1 MNQTVIDIQGIT
13 KTYVN
18 GKLSVPV
25 LHGIDLVVNK
35 GEFVSIMGPSGSG
48 KTTTINILTGQLTPD
63 QGQSSILGKSST
75 NLNEEDLTNIG
86 LITENSGYYEKLS
99 LYDNLLFFAKLYDV
113 PQGDLDDLMKR
124 VGLFDR
130 RKTLAEKLST
140 GMKQRMLLVRAIIN
154 KPQVLFLDE
163 PTSGLDPST
172 SQSIHELIKELQ
184 AEGTTIFLTTHDM
197 HEATIL
203 CDKIVLLN
211 KGQIVEAGT
220 PSDLIQKYNTA
231 KRVKITYQS
240 GEENYLSFSE
250 LGQVSQID
258 DILTIHSCEPTLE
271 DVFIQLTGGKLNA

>member
-1 MNQTVIDIQGIT
+1 MSQQVIKAD
-13 KTYVN
+13 N
-18 GKLSVPV
+18 LGKRFGSFKAISSLTFE
-25 LHGIDLVVNK
+25 VNK
-35 GEFVSIMGPSGSG
+35 GEILGFLGPSGSG

-124 VGLFDR
+124 VGLYDR

-240 GEENYLSFSE
+240 GKEDYLSFSE
-250 LGQVSQID
+250 LGQVSQTD

>member
-1 MNQTVIDIQGIT
+1 MSQQVIKAD
-13 KTYVN
+13 N
-18 GKLSVPV
+18 LGKSFGSFKAISSLTFE
-25 LHGIDLVVNK
+25 VNK
-35 GEFVSIMGPSGSG
+35 GEILGFLGPSGSG

-124 VGLFDR
+124 VGLYDR

-184 AEGTTIFLTTHDM
+184 SEGTTIFLTTHDM

-220 PSDLIQKYNTA
+220 PSDLIQKYNTD
-231 KRVKITYQS
+231 KRVKITYRS
-240 GEENYLSFSE
+240 GKEDYLSFSE
-250 LGQVSQID
+250 LGQISQTD

>member
-1 MNQTVIDIQGIT
+1 MSQQVIKAD
-13 KTYVN
+13 N
-18 GKLSVPV
+18 LGKSFGSFKAISSLTFE
-25 LHGIDLVVNK
+25 VNK
-35 GEFVSIMGPSGSG
+35 GEILGFLGPSGSG

-63 QGQSSILGKSST
+63 QGQSSILAKSYT
-75 NLNEEDLTNIG
+75 NLNEEDLANIG

-124 VGLFDR
+124 VGLYDR

-184 AEGTTIFLTTHDM
+184 VEGTTIFLTTHDM

-220 PSDLIQKYNTA
+220 PSDLIQKYNTD

-240 GEENYLSFSE
+240 GKEDYLSFSE
-250 LGQVSQID
+250 LGQVSQTD

>member
-1 MNQTVIDIQGIT
+1 MSQQVIKAD
-13 KTYVN
+13 N
-18 GKLSVPV
+18 LGKSFGSFKAISSLTFE
-25 LHGIDLVVNK
+25 VNK
-35 GEFVSIMGPSGSG
+35 GEILGFLGPSGSG

-75 NLNEEDLTNIG
+75 NLNEEDLANIG

-124 VGLFDR
+124 VGLYDR
-130 RKTLAEKLST
+130 RKALAEKLST

-231 KRVKITYQS
+231 RRVKITYQS

-250 LGQVSQID
+250 LGQISQTD

>member
-1 MNQTVIDIQGIT
+1 MSQQVIKAD
-13 KTYVN
+13 N
-18 GKLSVPV
+18 LGKSFGSFKAISSLTFE
-25 LHGIDLVVNK
+25 VNK
-35 GEFVSIMGPSGSG
+35 GEILGFLGPSGSD

>member
-1 MNQTVIDIQGIT
+1 MSQQVIKAD
-13 KTYVN
+13 N
-18 GKLSVPV
+18 LGKSFGSFKAISSLTFE
-25 LHGIDLVVNK
+25 VNK
-35 GEFVSIMGPSGSG
+35 GEILGFLGPSGSG

-240 GEENYLSFSE
+240 GKEDYLSFSE

>member
-1 MNQTVIDIQGIT
+1 MSQQVIKAD
-13 KTYVN
+13 N
-18 GKLSVPV
+18 LGKSFGSFKAISSLTFE
-25 LHGIDLVVNK
+25 VNK
-35 GEFVSIMGPSGSG
+35 GEILGFLGPSGSG

-63 QGQSSILGKSST
+63 QGQSSILAKSST
-75 NLNEEDLTNIG
+75 NLNEEDLANIG

-124 VGLFDR
+124 VGLYDR

-231 KRVKITYQS
+231 RRVKITYQS

-250 LGQVSQID
+250 LGQISQTD

>member
-1 MNQTVIDIQGIT
+1 MSQQVIKAD
-13 KTYVN
+13 N
-18 GKLSVPV
+18 LGKSFGSFKAISSLTFE
-25 LHGIDLVVNK
+25 VNK
-35 GEFVSIMGPSGSG
+35 GEILGFLGPSGSG

-63 QGQSSILGKSST
+63 QGQSSILAKSST
-75 NLNEEDLTNIG
+75 NLNEEDLANIG

-124 VGLFDR
+124 VGLYDR

-172 SQSIHELIKELQ
+172 SKSIHELIKELQ

-250 LGQVSQID
+250 LGQVGQTD

>member
-1 MNQTVIDIQGIT
+1 MSQQVIKAD
-13 KTYVN
+13 N
-18 GKLSVPV
+18 LGKSFGSFKAISSLTFE
-25 LHGIDLVVNK
+25 VNK
-35 GEFVSIMGPSGSG
+35 GEILGFLGPSGSG

-184 AEGTTIFLTTHDM
+184 VEGTTIFLTTHDM

-220 PSDLIQKYNTA
+220 PSDLIQKYNTD

-240 GEENYLSFSE
+240 GKEDYLSFSE
-250 LGQVSQID
+250 LGQVSQTD

>member
-1 MNQTVIDIQGIT
+1 MSQQVIKAD
-13 KTYVN
+13 N
-18 GKLSVPV
+18 LGKSFGSFKAISSLTF
-25 LHGIDLVVNK
+25 DVNK
-35 GEFVSIMGPSGSG
+35 GEILGFLGPSGSG

-75 NLNEEDLTNIG
+75 NLNEEDLANIG

-113 PQGDLDDLMKR
+113 PQGDLDNLMKR
-124 VGLFDR
+124 VGLYDR

-220 PSDLIQKYNTA
+220 PSNLIQKYNTA

-250 LGQVSQID
+250 LGQVSQTD

>member
-1 MNQTVIDIQGIT
+1 MSQQVIKAD
-13 KTYVN
+13 N
-18 GKLSVPV
+18 LGKSFGSFKAISSLTFE
-25 LHGIDLVVNK
+25 VNK
-35 GEFVSIMGPSGSG
+35 GEILGFLGPSGSG

-63 QGQSSILGKSST
+63 QGQSSILAKSST
-75 NLNEEDLTNIG
+75 NLNEEDLANIG

-124 VGLFDR
+124 VGLYDR

-184 AEGTTIFLTTHDM
+184 VEGTTIFLTTHDM

-220 PSDLIQKYNTA
+220 PSDLIQKYNTD

-240 GEENYLSFSE
+240 GKEDYLSFSE
-250 LGQVSQID
+250 LGQVSQTD

>member
-1 MNQTVIDIQGIT
+1 MSQQVIKAD
-13 KTYVN
+13 N
-18 GKLSVPV
+18 LGKSFGSFKAISSLTFE
-25 LHGIDLVVNK
+25 VNK
-35 GEFVSIMGPSGSG
+35 GEILGFLGPSGSG

-75 NLNEEDLTNIG
+75 NLNEEDLANIG

-124 VGLFDR
+124 VGLYDR

-231 KRVKITYQS
+231 RRVKITYQS
-240 GEENYLSFSE
+240 GEEDYLSFSE
-250 LGQVSQID
+250 LGQISQTD

>member
-1 MNQTVIDIQGIT
+1 MSQQVIKAD
-13 KTYVN
+13 N
-18 GKLSVPV
+18 LGKSFGSFKAISSLTFE
-25 LHGIDLVVNK
+25 VNK
-35 GEFVSIMGPSGSG
+35 GEILGFLGPSGSG

-124 VGLFDR
+124 VGLYDR
-130 RKTLAEKLST
+130 RKTLTEKLST

-220 PSDLIQKYNTA
+220 PSDLIQKYNTD

-240 GEENYLSFSE
+240 GKEDYLSFSE
-250 LGQVSQID
+250 LGQVSQTD

>member
-1 MNQTVIDIQGIT
+1 MSQQVIKAD
-13 KTYVN
+13 N
-18 GKLSVPV
+18 LGKSFGSFKAISSLTFE
-25 LHGIDLVVNK
+25 VNK
-35 GEFVSIMGPSGSG
+35 GEILGFLRPSGSG

-63 QGQSSILGKSST
+63 QGQSSILAKSST
-75 NLNEEDLTNIG
+75 NLNEEDLANIG

-124 VGLFDR
+124 VGLYDR

-184 AEGTTIFLTTHDM
+184 VEGTTIFLTTHDM

-220 PSDLIQKYNTA
+220 PSDLIQKYNTD

-240 GEENYLSFSE
+240 GKEDYLSFSE
-250 LGQVSQID
+250 LGQVSQTD

>member
-1 MNQTVIDIQGIT
+1 MSQQVIKAD
-13 KTYVN
+13 N
-18 GKLSVPV
+18 LGKSFGSFKAISSLTFE
-25 LHGIDLVVNK
+25 VNK
-35 GEFVSIMGPSGSG
+35 GEILGFLGPSGSG

-63 QGQSSILGKSST
+63 KGQSSILGKSST
-75 NLNEEDLTNIG
+75 KLNEEDLTNIG

-124 VGLFDR
+124 VGLYDR

-220 PSDLIQKYNTA
+220 PSDLIQKYNTD

-240 GEENYLSFSE
+240 GKEDYLSFSE
-250 LGQVSQID
+250 LGQVSQTD

>member
-1 MNQTVIDIQGIT
+1 MSQQVIKADNLGQSFGSFKAISSLT
-13 KTYVN
+13 FE
-18 GKLSVPV
+18 
-25 LHGIDLVVNK
+25 VNK
-35 GEFVSIMGPSGSG
+35 GEILGFLGPSGSG

-124 VGLFDR
+124 VGLYDR

-197 HEATIL
+197 QEATIL

-250 LGQVSQID
+250 LGQVGQTD

>member
-1 MNQTVIDIQGIT
+1 MSQQVIKAD
-13 KTYVN
+13 N
-18 GKLSVPV
+18 LGKSFGSFKAISSLTFE
-25 LHGIDLVVNK
+25 VNK
-35 GEFVSIMGPSGSG
+35 GEILGFLGPSGSG

-75 NLNEEDLTNIG
+75 NLNEKDLAN
-86 LITENSGYYEKLS
+86 
-99 LYDNLLFFAKLYDV
+99 
-113 PQGDLDDLMKR
+113 LMKR
-124 VGLFDR
+124 VGLYDR

-172 SQSIHELIKELQ
+172 SKSIHELIKELQ

-250 LGQVSQID
+250 LGQVGQTD

>member
-1 MNQTVIDIQGIT
+1 MSQQVIKAD
-13 KTYVN
+13 N
-18 GKLSVPV
+18 
-25 LHGIDLVVNK
+25 LVKSFGSFKAISSLTFEVNK
-35 GEFVSIMGPSGSG
+35 GEILGFLGPSGSG

-63 QGQSSILGKSST
+63 QGQSSILAKSST
-75 NLNEEDLTNIG
+75 NLNEEDLANIG

-124 VGLFDR
+124 VGLYDR

-184 AEGTTIFLTTHDM
+184 VEGTTIFLTTHDM

-220 PSDLIQKYNTA
+220 PSDLIQKYNTD

-240 GEENYLSFSE
+240 GKEDYLSFSE
-250 LGQVSQID
+250 LGQVSQTD

>member
-1 MNQTVIDIQGIT
+1 MSQQVIKAD
-13 KTYVN
+13 N
-18 GKLSVPV
+18 LGKSFGSFKAISSLTFE
-25 LHGIDLVVNK
+25 VNK
-35 GEFVSIMGPSGSG
+35 GEILGFLGPSGSG

-75 NLNEEDLTNIG
+75 NLNEEDLANIG

-124 VGLFDR
+124 VGLYDR

-184 AEGTTIFLTTHDM
+184 SEGTTIFLTTHDM

-250 LGQVSQID
+250 LGQISQTD

>member
-1 MNQTVIDIQGIT
+1 MSQQVIKAD
-13 KTYVN
+13 N
-18 GKLSVPV
+18 LGKSFGSFKAISSLTFE
-25 LHGIDLVVNK
+25 VNK
-35 GEFVSIMGPSGSG
+35 GEILGFLGPSGSG

-124 VGLFDR
+124 VGLYDR
-130 RKTLAEKLST
+130 HKTLAEKLST

-250 LGQVSQID
+250 LGQVSQTD

>member
-1 MNQTVIDIQGIT
+1 MSQQVIKAD
-13 KTYVN
+13 N
-18 GKLSVPV
+18 LGKSFGSFKAISSLTFE
-25 LHGIDLVVNK
+25 VNK
-35 GEFVSIMGPSGSG
+35 GEILGFLGPSGSG

-75 NLNEEDLTNIG
+75 NLNEEDLANIG

-124 VGLFDR
+124 VGLYDR

-140 GMKQRMLLVRAIIN
+140 GMMLLVRAIIN

-231 KRVKITYQS
+231 RRVKITYQS

-250 LGQVSQID
+250 LGQISQTD

>member
-1 MNQTVIDIQGIT
+1 MSQQVIKAD
-13 KTYVN
+13 N
-18 GKLSVPV
+18 LGKSFGSFKAISSLTFE
-25 LHGIDLVVNK
+25 VNK
-35 GEFVSIMGPSGSG
+35 GEILGFLGPSGSG

-99 LYDNLLFFAKLYDV
+99 LYDNLIFFAKLYDV

-124 VGLFDR
+124 VGLYDR

-220 PSDLIQKYNTA
+220 PSGLIQKYNTA
-231 KRVKITYQS
+231 RRVKITYQS

-250 LGQVSQID
+250 LGQISQTD

>member
-1 MNQTVIDIQGIT
+1 MSQQVIKAD
-13 KTYVN
+13 N
-18 GKLSVPV
+18 LGKSFGSFKAISSLTFE
-25 LHGIDLVVNK
+25 VNK
-35 GEFVSIMGPSGSG
+35 GEILGFLGQSGSG

-63 QGQSSILGKSST
+63 QGQSSILAKSST
-75 NLNEEDLTNIG
+75 NLNEEDLANIG

-124 VGLFDR
+124 VGLYDR

-184 AEGTTIFLTTHDM
+184 VEGTTIFLTTHDM

-220 PSDLIQKYNTA
+220 PSDLIQKYNTD

-240 GEENYLSFSE
+240 GKEDYLSFSE
-250 LGQVSQID
+250 LGQVSQTD

>member
-1 MNQTVIDIQGIT
+1 MSQQVIKAD
-13 KTYVN
+13 N
-18 GKLSVPV
+18 LGKSFGSFKAISSLTFE
-25 LHGIDLVVNK
+25 VNK
-35 GEFVSIMGPSGSG
+35 GEILGFLGPSGSG

-75 NLNEEDLTNIG
+75 NLNEKDLANIG

-124 VGLFDR
+124 VGLYDR

-172 SQSIHELIKELQ
+172 SKSIHELIKELQ

-250 LGQVSQID
+250 LGQIGQTD

>member
-1 MNQTVIDIQGIT
+1 MSQQVIKAD
-13 KTYVN
+13 N
-18 GKLSVPV
+18 LGKSFGSFKAISSLTFE
-25 LHGIDLVVNK
+25 VNK
-35 GEFVSIMGPSGSG
+35 GEILGFLGPSGSG

-231 KRVKITYQS
+231 RRVKITYQS

>member
-1 MNQTVIDIQGIT
+1 MSQQVIKAD
-13 KTYVN
+13 N
-18 GKLSVPV
+18 LGKSFGSFKAISSLTFE
-25 LHGIDLVVNK
+25 VNK
-35 GEFVSIMGPSGSG
+35 GEILGFLGPSGSG

-75 NLNEEDLTNIG
+75 NLNEEDLANIG

-124 VGLFDR
+124 VGLYDR

-184 AEGTTIFLTTHDM
+184 SEGTTIFLTTHDM

-220 PSDLIQKYNTA
+220 PSDLIQKYNTD

-250 LGQVSQID
+250 LGQVSQTD

>member
-1 MNQTVIDIQGIT
+1 MSQQVIKADNLCKSFGFFKAISSLT
-13 KTYVN
+13 FE
-18 GKLSVPV
+18 
-25 LHGIDLVVNK
+25 VNK
-35 GEFVSIMGPSGSG
+35 GEILGFLGPSGSG

-75 NLNEEDLTNIG
+75 NLNEEDLANIG

-124 VGLFDR
+124 VGLYDR

-231 KRVKITYQS
+231 RRVKITYQS

>member
-1 MNQTVIDIQGIT
+1 MSQQVIKAD
-13 KTYVN
+13 N
-18 GKLSVPV
+18 LGKSFGSFKAISSLTFE
-25 LHGIDLVVNK
+25 VNK
-35 GEFVSIMGPSGSG
+35 GEILGFLGPSGSG

-75 NLNEEDLTNIG
+75 NLNEEDLANIG

-124 VGLFDR
+124 VGLYDR

-220 PSDLIQKYNTA
+220 PGDLIQKYNTA

-240 GEENYLSFSE
+240 GKEDYLSFSE
-250 LGQVSQID
+250 LGQVSQTD

>member
-1 MNQTVIDIQGIT
+1 MSQQVIKAD
-13 KTYVN
+13 N
-18 GKLSVPV
+18 LGKSFGSFKAISSLTFE
-25 LHGIDLVVNK
+25 VNK
-35 GEFVSIMGPSGSG
+35 GEILGFLGPSGSG

-75 NLNEEDLTNIG
+75 NLNEKDLANIG

-124 VGLFDR
+124 VGLYDR

-172 SQSIHELIKELQ
+172 SKSIHELIKELQ

-250 LGQVSQID
+250 LGQVGQTD
-258 DILTIHSCEPTLE
+258 DILIIHSCEPTLE

>member
-1 MNQTVIDIQGIT
+1 MSQQVIKAD
-13 KTYVN
+13 N
-18 GKLSVPV
+18 LGKSFGSFKAISSLTFE
-25 LHGIDLVVNK
+25 VNK
-35 GEFVSIMGPSGSG
+35 GEILGFLGPSGSG
-48 KTTTINILTGQLTPD
+48 KTTTINILTGQLKPD

-75 NLNEEDLTNIG
+75 NLNEEDLANIG

-124 VGLFDR
+124 VGLYDR

-220 PSDLIQKYNTA
+220 PSDLIQKYNTD

-240 GEENYLSFSE
+240 GKEDYLSFSE
-250 LGQVSQID
+250 LGQVSQTD
-258 DILTIHSCEPTLE
+258 DFLTIHSCEPTLE

>member
-1 MNQTVIDIQGIT
+1 MSQQVIKAD
-13 KTYVN
+13 N
-18 GKLSVPV
+18 LGKSFGSFKAISSLTFE
-25 LHGIDLVVNK
+25 VNK
-35 GEFVSIMGPSGSG
+35 GEILGFLGPSGSG

-75 NLNEEDLTNIG
+75 KLNEEDLTNIG

-124 VGLFDR
+124 VGLYDR

-220 PSDLIQKYNTA
+220 PSNLIQKYNTA

-250 LGQVSQID
+250 LGQISQTD

>member
-1 MNQTVIDIQGIT
+1 MSQQVIKAD
-13 KTYVN
+13 N
-18 GKLSVPV
+18 LGKSFGSFKAISSLTFE
-25 LHGIDLVVNK
+25 VNK
-35 GEFVSIMGPSGSG
+35 GEILGFLGPSGSG

-63 QGQSSILGKSST
+63 QGQSSILAKSST
-75 NLNEEDLTNIG
+75 NLNEEDLANIG

-124 VGLFDR
+124 VGLYDR

-184 AEGTTIFLTTHDM
+184 VEGTTIFLTTHDM

-250 LGQVSQID
+250 LGQVSQTD